1 MKKVI
6 IIGVLLSMAVY
17 FFSSCERESSADVNQ
32 DRIYVSY
39 EMVYHESTDITYA
52 RASFFF
58 GSITG
63 TKLELADPS
72 NVTCNGEL
80 LGFKSALAYYE
91 KQYTGLI
98 TDGEFIFT
106 DTDANSFTNSATIT
120 EIGLP
125 ETLDTIT
132 KGSSYELFFTGD
144 GLETGEGVY
153 AYINGTGEQDGINV
167 YQNTSGATSIVIP
180 ATQTSNLTVGTN
192 SVYLRKR
199 HETDAQETSSAGAI
213 CAGIYQTAEVN
224 IEVKE

>member
-1 MKKVI
+1 MKKI
-6 IIGVLLSMAVY
+6 IFIGVLLSMAIY
-17 FFSSCERESSADVNQ
+17 FFSACERESSADVNQ

-72 NVTCNGEL
+72 DVSCNSDL

-98 TDGEFIFT
+98 VDGQFIFS
-106 DTDANSFTNSATIT
+106 DTEGVSYTNSATIT

-125 ETLDTIT
+125 ATLDTIV
-132 KGSSYELFFTGD
+132 KGSSYELLFPGD
-144 GLETGEGVY
+144 GLASGEGVY
-153 AYINGTGEQDGINV
+153 AYIDGTGETDGINV
-167 YQNTSGATSIVIP
+167 YQNTSGATSIIIP
-180 ATQTSNLTVGTN
+180 ANQTDDLTVGTN
-192 SVYLRKR
+192 TVYLRKR
-199 HETDAQETSSAGAI
+199 HETTAQETTSAGAI
-213 CAGIYQTAEVN
+213 CAGIYQTVEVEV
-224 IEVKE
+224 EVKE

>member
-1 MKKVI
+1 MIFICVI
-6 IIGVLLSMAVY
+6 LVSAVY
-17 FFSSCERESSADVNQ
+17 VFSSCERESSADVNQ

-72 NVTCNGEL
+72 QVTCNGDL
-80 LGFKSALAYYE
+80 LGFQNALAYYE
-91 KQYTGLI
+91 KQYTGI
-98 TDGEFIFT
+98 VNEGEYVFSNT
-106 DTDANSFTNSATIT
+106 EGASYTNIATIT

-125 ETLDTIT
+125 ETLDTIV
-132 KGSSYELFFTGD
+132 KGNSYELFFTGD
-144 GLETGEGVY
+144 ALSAGEGVY
-153 AYINGTGEQDGINV
+153 AYINGTGENDGINV
-167 YQNTSGATSIVIP
+167 YQNTTNVTSIIIP
-180 ATQTSNLTVGTN
+180 ATQTDKLTVGTN
-192 SVYLRKR
+192 TVYLRKR
-199 HETDAQETSSAGAI
+199 HETDAQETTEAGAI